1 MNFIINSVTCYFE
14 KKRAFAT
21 GIAVCGSGL
30 GSAILAP
37 LIEWLINI
45 YGWKGAMLIISG
57 LILNCCVCGA
67 LFRPIEYIKI
77 QEDNLDK
84 KIVKKTTKKVKETNS
99 KAKPNNCIKIT
110 LSQPELELLTID
122 NANNH
127 TNYLTPSNELD
138 RKRFSTSL
146 NHVNEINSNNLSC
159 NSRLINE
166 SVSLNSIQVSTT
178 DSFQSSKNNSI
189 FNQRRRSFTLSPRI
203 LNRKDIFYSG
213 SLINIPQYKSNPIIF
228 TLPKQQTIDE
238 SKEDWLICKLCH
250 CSNEIIDVLK
260 EMMDFK
266 LLTNVIFLIF
276 AISNFLTSIGFFV
289 PHIYIKVINYIA
301 NKRNI
306 LLM

>member
-77 QEDNLDK
+77 QKDNLDK

-138 RKRFSTSL
+138 RKRFSTS
-146 NHVNEINSNNLSC
+146 
-159 NSRLINE
+159 
-166 SVSLNSIQVSTT
+166 
-178 DSFQSSKNNSI
+178 
-189 FNQRRRSFTLSPRI
+189 
-203 LNRKDIFYSG
+203 
-213 SLINIPQYKSNPIIF
+213 
-228 TLPKQQTIDE
+228 
-238 SKEDWLICKLCH
+238 
-250 CSNEIIDVLK
+250 
-260 EMMDFK
+260 
-266 LLTNVIFLIF
+266 
-276 AISNFLTSIGFFV
+276 
-289 PHIYIKVINYIA
+289 
-301 NKRNI
+301 
-306 LLM
+306 